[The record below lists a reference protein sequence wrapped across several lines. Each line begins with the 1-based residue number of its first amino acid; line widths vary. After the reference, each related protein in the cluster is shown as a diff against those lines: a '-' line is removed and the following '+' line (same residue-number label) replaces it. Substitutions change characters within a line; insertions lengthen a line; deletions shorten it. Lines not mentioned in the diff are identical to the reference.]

1 MQVPTSPHLHNEL
14 QSMDWHLRFTVNT
27 LLALLVVL
35 CIAIRQAVQGGT
47 NAAAESPTILK
58 LLNGVRSSLETDH
71 KHGLGRFVETLQLAV
86 NLLANALF

>member
-1 MQVPTSPHLHNEL
+1 MQVPTLPHLHSEL
-14 QSMDWHLRFTVNT
+14 QSMDWHLRFTVNS

-35 CIAIRQAVQGGT
+35 CIAIGQAVLGET
-47 NAAAESPTILK
+47 NAATKCLNILK
-58 LLNGVRSSLETDH
+58 LLNGVRSSLETDY